1 MKNRLLSASVIAA
14 LGLLISLV
22 PVCIFPA
29 CAKMIETAAGGTVP
43 MKCFWSGRAEIGIG
57 LLILGGGVL
66 IACFKSP
73 LVRIGISMMTA
84 LTGILGILI
93 PALLIGGCEMATMTC
108 RMTTFPALILLNVLT
123 VIAGLVNAIYLWQQN
138 RSVTGVKEWT
148 SSH

>member
-1 MKNRLLSASVIAA
+1 MVIAA

-29 CAKMIETAAGGTVP
+29 CTKVIETAAGNTVP
-43 MKCFWSGRAEIGIG
+43 MKCFWSGRAEIGTG

-73 LVRIGISMMTA
+73 LVRFGISMMTA
-84 LTGILGILI
+84 LAGILGILV
-93 PALLIGGCEMATMTC
+93 PAWLIGGCEMATMTC

-123 VIAGLVNAIYLWQQN
+123 VMVGLVNAMYLWQQN
-138 RSVTGVKEWT
+138 RNITGAKKWT